1 MLGISKDD
9 DGGPK
14 ACVFVFSYYPI
25 SCDIDECHVDD
36 KGEDDKHPVDDEG
49 GPDGCT
55 FFFLIA

>member
-1 MLGISKDD
+1 M
-9 DGGPK
+9 
-14 ACVFVFSYYPI
+14 FVFSYYPI